1 MTTAVRR
8 PLLALTPEPRLALV
22 IALLSAVWLLPGSAG
37 RIAGWTVLGLVA
49 VAVVADAMAL
59 PGTPDLTIERT
70 MPTSIGIGDHATGE
84 YVVHSRW
91 GLPLRARLAD
101 DLPAAVGGSA
111 AEAELVVPARGS
123 AALTTRLTGM
133 MRGRFALGAV
143 ALRVRTRLGLV
154 ARRLRWMPDDAIL
167 VTPSVANV
175 RRFRLLAI
183 QHRLYEAGVRA
194 VRQRGEGRSFAS
206 LREYVVGDDPRH
218 IDWKAT
224 ARRGKAITRE
234 FTVEQS
240 QSVFCLIDS
249 GRSMTQLAGTYT
261 RFEHALSAALVLT
274 DVAASAGDR
283 VGTLVFD
290 DEVRA
295 FVPAQRGQT
304 ALRAVR
310 NALIPVRATLA
321 EPDYAA
327 AFRFLAARQRRRA
340 LIVFFTDVIDARASR
355 ALIAHVARS
364 ASRHL
369 VVVVALRNDAIVDAA
384 TPATLDETSLYESA
398 AAEELIAGR
407 AEAIE
412 RMRAAGVT
420 VLDVSPSG
428 MTAAVV
434 NRYLEI
440 KARGAL

>member
-1 MTTAVRR
+1 VTTAVRR